1 MLAVLIFSDGRSSF
15 WSFVVW
21 MLIITV
27 QPAEAMRSPSSKVCV
42 LGGRPLKV
50 LCLLLSS
57 TLEISEHSEKLLMT
71 NAGFCSCYFRGF
83 KK

>member
-50 LCLLLSS
+50 LVSV
-57 TLEISEHSEKLLMT
+57 
-71 NAGFCSCYFRGF
+71 A
-83 KK
+83 